1 MEQMQEENEAFAAD
15 YERLQRELA
24 QAEEAMNN
32 FREQVGSVGW
42 LKQASV
48 TPV

>member
-24 QAEEAMNN
+24 QAEEATNN
-32 FREQVGSVGW
+32 FREQVGW